1 MGQSIR
7 SCPSCHTPLEAGQ
20 RFCSNCGTVLE
31 GSAHQ
36 QTERTPAESISR
48 ESTRIEPQYTPPPPP
63 PVYAQAPQPGQQI
76 YNTPIS
82 SYSGGKSPSQGKVL
96 GQIGCGMLAIILV
109 VLAACGGISYFGYQ
123 WIASQASK
131 SNTSTN
137 NTGDGN
143 SSYATPTSAPAVTTN
158 ISTKPVMYSSVNI
171 TVLSAQQ
178 ATSLPGDNGGD
189 GKGLIRLN
197 IKEENTSSKTA
208 GYYYGDAAH
217 LIMPNGDN
225 IAVSSSQAFSGPEA
239 SIKRTN
245 WLDFPVAT
253 SVKPDQLILRLGTS
267 TESQIDIPLKGNA
280 DLSKYQAKTA
290 TPNKQTQYSN
300 VTWTI
305 TNATSQLSYAG
316 KQAES
321 GKCYIVLQ
329 LRMDNTSS
337 TTFNAYYGDY
347 IRLKSGDTL
356 NSPDGNSNLPTAI
369 NANQSN
375 ITGTAVFLMPQ
386 GTTDFSFI
394 LLNTP
399 STGSVP
405 QQTIDFQIA

>member
-20 RFCSNCGTVLE
+20 RFCSNCGTILE
-31 GSAHQ
+31 GGSQQ
-36 QTERTPAESISR
+36 QTERTPAENISR
-48 ESTRIEPQYTPPPPP
+48 ENTRIEPQYTPPPPP
-63 PVYAQAPQPGQQI
+63 PIYTQAPQPGQQV
-76 YNTPIS
+76 YTPIP

-123 WIASQASK
+123 WIASQANKSSEGT
-131 SNTSTN
+131 SNT
-137 NTGDGN
+137 GYDN

-158 ISTKPVMYSSVNI
+158 INTKPVIYSSVNI

-189 GKGLIRLN
+189 GKGLIRLSL
-197 IKEENTSSKTA
+197 KEENTSTKA
-208 GYYYGDAAH
+208 ANYYYGDAAH
-217 LIMPNGDN
+217 LIMSNGDN
-225 IAVSSSQAFSGPEA
+225 IALSSAQASSGPEA

-267 TESQIDIPLKGNA
+267 TESQIDIPLKGDA
-280 DLSKYQAKTA
+280 DLSKYQAKTS
-290 TPNKQTQYSN
+290 TPNKQTQYNN
-300 VTWTI
+300 VTWTV
-305 TNATSQLSYAG
+305 TSATSQLSYAG

-321 GKCYIVLQ
+321 GKCYIVIQ

-337 TTFNAYYGDY
+337 TTFNAFYGDY
-347 IRLKSGDTL
+347 MRLKSGDTL
-356 NSPDGNSNLPTAI
+356 NSPDVNSNLPLTI
-369 NANQSN
+369 NTNQSN
-375 ITGTAVFLMPQ
+375 VTGTAVFIMPQ